1 MCQITKNY
9 LAQILKILIN
19 NKNTM
24 MQKKKIFSKIMSS
37 ITLLAQ
43 GEYFYDNNNSKTD
56 VLVTQS
62 LHYHID

>member
-1 MCQITKNY
+1 
-9 LAQILKILIN
+9 
-19 NKNTM
+19 
-24 MQKKKIFSKIMSS
+24 MSS